1 MKFSISNLLLLITI
15 VGLIAALALATRSRT
30 TTISYDYYDTWEVQ
44 ESVVAESKWVDKS
57 QAPKLSPSNVY
68 QTTESIATRLNS
80 KSTDGEIS
88 NWRVIRL
95 SLEELDSI
103 GDDNWAYVVTLKGSR
118 LLGWDNNRG
127 GMATVEKISLLVL
140 LTGDVLYDSTNSTVK
155 FEEIASKTGDT
166 VVLTQNSIENSF
178 DVSDVLVDD
187 SDPFAPSSNS
197 DNVESVSDPFG
208 SN

>member
-15 VGLIAALALATRSRT
+15 LGLISALVLATRSRT
-30 TTISYDYYDTWEVQ
+30 TTISVDYYDTWEVQ

-57 QAPKLSPSNVY
+57 QPPKLSPSSVY

-103 GDDNWAYVVTLKGSR
+103 GDDNWAYVVTLEGSK

-140 LTGDVLYDSTNSTVK
+140 LTGDVLYDSTNSTVE
-155 FEEIASKTGDT
+155 FEDIASKTGDT
-166 VVLTQNSIENSF
+166 IVLTQNLIENSF
-178 DVSDVLVDD
+178 DVSDVPFDD
-187 SDPFAPSSNS
+187 SDPFAPSFKS
-197 DNVESVSDPFG
+197 DNVENVSDPFG
-208 SN
+208 ND